1 MIPASEPR
9 TPRDAARLIVL
20 QTDRGVHE
28 DALVTDLPRFLN
40 AGDLVIVNDAATLP
54 ASLRA
59 RTSAGQ
65 PVEVRL
71 VNQRDDSRWLAVLFG
86 SGDWRT
92 PTEFRDPPPRVG
104 EGEILVIGENFHA
117 QVEEVSSKSARL
129 VTLRLNRTGP
139 ALWSALYAY
148 GKPIQYS
155 HLKADHSLWS
165 FQTVY
170 ATRPWA
176 VEMPSAGEPLSWRT
190 LLALRRRGV
199 RISYLTHS
207 AGLSS
212 TGDEE
217 LDMALPLPE
226 RFDIPSST
234 ADEIE
239 EAHRH
244 GSRVVAVGT
253 TVVRALEGSAL
264 QHSGRVHPGPG
275 ETDLVIGS
283 SFQPAIVDALLT
295 GIHEPSQSHF
305 RILRAFADEALLR
318 SAWRHAAQTGYLTH
332 EFGDLCLILGAR
344 RLPSSAG
351 GGVAEGRG
359 GVVEK
364 FPDHTTTS
372 ARTNEA
378 SRLFR
383 DRATKS

>member
-1 MIPASEPR
+1 MIPASEPC
-9 TPRDAARLIVL
+9 TPRDAARLMVL
-20 QTDRGVHE
+20 QTDRSVHE
-28 DALVTDLPRFLN
+28 DAWITDLPRFLN

-59 RTSAGQ
+59 RTLAGQ
-65 PVEVRL
+65 PVEIRL

-86 SGDWRT
+86 RGDWRT

-104 EGEILVIGENFHA
+104 AGEILVIGENFHA

-129 VTLRLNRTGP
+129 VTLQLNRTGP
-139 ALWSALYAY
+139 GLWSALYAY

-155 HLKADHSLWS
+155 HLKTDHPLWS

-176 VEMPSAGEPLSWRT
+176 VEMPSAGEPLSWQT
-190 LLALRRRGV
+190 LLTLRRRGV

-207 AGLSS
+207 SGLSS
-212 TGDEE
+212 TGEEE

-226 RFDIPSST
+226 RFDIPSAT
-234 ADEIE
+234 VDEIG
-239 EAHRH
+239 EAHRQ
-244 GSRVVAVGT
+244 GRRVVAIGT

-264 QHSGRVHPGPG
+264 KNSGRVHPGPG

-305 RILRAFADEALLR
+305 RILRAFTDEALLR
-318 SAWRHAAQTGYLTH
+318 SAWRHAAETGYLTH

-344 RLPSSAG
+344 SRSSGSGPATFSRNARFPELSEQTRRY
-351 GGVAEGRG
+351 VRRSAE
-359 GVVEK
+359 
-364 FPDHTTTS
+364 
-372 ARTNEA
+372 
-378 SRLFR
+378 
-383 DRATKS
+383 